1 MKIKNYKHLFFDLDG
16 TLWDFARNS
25 EETLSDLFYEYQ
37 LGDGNEL
44 EFEVFHSAY
53 VQINNGLWDE
63 YRQGKLAK
71 DVLSIQRFGLTLAR
85 FGIVVPGLA
94 EELSVAYVKRSPHKT
109 KLLPFALETLAQ
121 LSRSY
126 QLHLITNGFNEVQET
141 KISLSRI
148 GEYIKHMITS
158 EEVGCLKPCKAI
170 FEYAFEKTGAEAAE
184 SLMIGDDYAIDIV
197 GGATAGM
204 DTVFYNP
211 LQNPSGIEATYTI
224 DCLSQLTNILTSPR
238 P

>member
-1 MKIKNYKHLFFDLDG
+1 MMKKNYKHLFFDLDG

-37 LGDGNEL
+37 LGNGNEL
-44 EFEVFHSAY
+44 DFEAFHQAY
-53 VQINNGLWDE
+53 IQINNGLWDE

-71 DVLSIQRFGLTLAR
+71 EVLSVQRFSLTLAK
-85 FGIVVPGLA
+85 FGIAVPGLA
-94 EELSVAYVKRSPHKT
+94 EEFSVAYVNRSPTKT

-121 LSRSY
+121 LSTTY
-126 QLHLITNGFNEVQET
+126 QLHLITNGFIEVQET
-141 KISLSRI
+141 KISLSKIRD
-148 GEYIKHMITS
+148 YIQHMITS

-170 FEYAFEKTGAEAAE
+170 FEYAFEKTGAEASE

-197 GGATAGM
+197 GGSTAGM

-211 LQNPSGIEATYTI
+211 LQHPSGIEATYTI
-224 DCLSQLTNILTSPR
+224 DCLSQLANILTSPR